1 MISDWKRGEWS
12 YFWPC
17 LSLFMTAERTWKEQC
32 NHDERVK
39 EGKMCLKLL
48 LWFNILL
55 TFLWLIN
62 QSKLSTR
69 DHRRN
74 SSAGGKHGQGL
85 ISTLRISTASIQ
97 LQNSRTCYNDI
108 SGLSLTPY
116 LCQVLP
122 LFTRDISFFFF
133 FTRDISKSYNGT
145 GWEASFRNMINYSPA
160 MSLLSSEMK
169 IFLSCSI
176 PGKNQTLHARMPWKW
191 KSNESSNAL
200 KSQTITRE
208 GNSITYLSE

>member
-12 YFWPC
+12 YFDSAWVF
-17 LSLFMTAERTWKEQC
+17 LWWQKGLEQC

-55 TFLWLIN
+55 AFLWLIN

-97 LQNSRTCYNDI
+97 LQNSRGYNDI

-122 LFTRDISFFFF
+122 LFTRDIS
-133 FTRDISKSYNGT
+133 KSYNGT
-145 GWEASFRNMINYSPA
+145 GWEASFRNMINDSPA

-176 PGKNQTLHARMPWKW
+176 TGKNQTLHARMPWKW
-191 KSNESSNAL
+191 K
-200 KSQTITRE
+200 
-208 GNSITYLSE
+208 